1 MANFQN
7 GINITGSTSYINI
20 YATTENTSSL
30 GNLWWDGNNLSFS
43 GYVSSFSAGSQLI
56 SSKNTSGGTGTLN
69 AALAFGGRCQS
80 PYQVFTCTEEYNG
93 SSWSAGG
100 YLITGRGGLAGAG
113 TQNAGLALGGTTS
126 AGPTN
131 PSNAGCTEEYDGSS
145 WSAGGALI
153 TARRCLGGAGTQ
165 TAGLGFGG
173 VTNQTQCYMTCTEDY
188 NGSSW
193 TAGGNKISASGVGRA
208 GTQNAALAMGGYYFG
223 ALSCTEEYNGTS
235 WATGGSLNNA
245 RRNFSSFG
253 TQNSAVAA
261 GGNTSDFSHLSS
273 IENYNGTSWAEGSTL
288 PSLATCSAG
297 TGANSNSGL
306 IIGGCQ
312 NPTNTIV
319 IAEVL
324 GKKIIK

>member
-20 YATTENTSSL
+20 YATTENTSSI
-30 GNLWWDGNNLSFS
+30 GNLWWDGSNLSFS
-43 GYVSSFSAGSQLI
+43 GYVSALSAGPQLI
-56 SSKNTSGGTGTLN
+56 TSKNSSGGTGTLN
-69 AALAFGGRCQS
+69 AALAFGGKQTPTYS
-80 PYQVFTCTEEYNG
+80 SATTEEYDG

-100 YLITGRGGLAGAG
+100 YLITRRNGLAGAG
-113 TQNAGLALGGTTS
+113 TQNAGLAAGGYDVAINNNLNS
-126 AGPTN
+126 
-131 PSNAGCTEEYDGSS
+131 TEEYDGSS
-145 WSAGGALI
+145 WTAGGALI

-165 TAGLGFGG
+165 NAGLAVGG
-173 VTNQTQCYMTCTEDY
+173 VTNDTYCYVKCTEEY

-193 TAGGNKISASGVGRA
+193 TTGGNKISASGVGGA

-235 WATGGSLNNA
+235 WATGGSLNNG

-253 TQNSAVAA
+253 TQDSALAA
-261 GGNTSDFSHLSS
+261 GGNTGYFSHLSS
-273 IENYNGTSWAEGSTL
+273 MENYNGTSWAESSTL
-288 PSLATCSAG
+288 PSLATYSAG
-297 TGANSNSGL
+297 VGANSNNGL

-319 IAEVL
+319 VAEVV